1 MPEYEIT
8 GDEAYGDEAYGDET
22 LGDEAYGDEA
32 YGDETLGDGEMLGA
46 FWRRRRQSRVRP
58 QRRGPRTRSG
68 ERIYRK
74 PPLPQGAAQPYT
86 ARLRSFL
93 GLGIASW
100 AVADATDK
108 ILTVEPQESF
118 RGMRLI
124 VDVAIAAAVTNSPIV
139 LVRTITVG
147 TMPQS
152 PSVEQPA
159 PAALFRADATLTML
173 DLQVAYRSIKLS
185 LTLGITAAP
194 TGAGVVTAA
203 AGFYGEW
210 IR

>member
-1 MPEYEIT
+1 MPDYEIT
-8 GDEAYGDEAYGDET
+8 GYDSDGYESEGDEALGYESEGDDSSGE
-22 LGDEAYGDEA
+22 EA
-32 YGDETLGDGEMLGA
+32 LGA
-46 FWRRRRQSRVRP
+46 FWRRRGRRGGRG
-58 QRRGPRTRSG
+58 RGPRGPSG
-68 ERIYRK
+68 EKIYRR
-74 PPLPQGAAQPYT
+74 PPLPHGGAQPWT

-93 GLGIASW
+93 GLGIGSW

-118 RGMRLI
+118 RGERLI
-124 VDVAIAAAVTNSPIV
+124 VDVAIPATVTNFPIV
-139 LVRTITVG
+139 LVRTVTVG

-159 PAALFRADATLTML
+159 PAALFRADATFTRL

-185 LTLGITAAP
+185 VTLGITAAP
-194 TGAGVVTAA
+194 TGAGTVTAA
-203 AGFYGEW
+203 AGFFGEW

>member
-8 GDEAYGDEAYGDET
+8 GYDADGYESDGDEA
-22 LGDEAYGDEA
+22 
-32 YGDETLGDGEMLGA
+32 LGDGEMLGA
-46 FWRRRRQSRVRP
+46 FWRRRRSGNVQQARR
-58 QRRGPRTRSG
+58 RRGPRTQTG
-68 ERIYRK
+68 ERIYRR
-74 PPLPQGAAQPYT
+74 PPLPHGSGQPFT

-124 VDVAIAAAVTNSPIV
+124 IDVATPAGITNAPIV

-185 LTLGITAAP
+185 ITLGISAAP
-194 TGAGVVTAA
+194 TGAGTVTAA
-203 AGFYGEW
+203 CGFYGEW